1 MTSSLG
7 SSTGKTAD
15 VGWNI
20 GVSRTLP
27 YPEAEVWDF
36 LVSRDGVAIWL
47 GPGVE
52 LPREPG
58 AEYETENGTVGEI
71 RSFVAGDRVRL
82 TWRPQDWDH
91 DSTVQVRL
99 SGSGAKTTLRF
110 HQEWLS
116 GAEER
121 EEQRAYWQDVT
132 DRVVAALAER

>member
-1 MTSSLG
+1 MG
-7 SSTGKTAD
+7 AEVGKTAD

-27 YPEAEVWDF
+27 YPGERVWDF
-36 LVSRDGVAIWL
+36 LVSREGVAIWL
-47 GPGVE
+47 GPGVD
-52 LPREPG
+52 LPREKG
-58 AEYETENGTVGEI
+58 AQYETANGTVGEI

-82 TWRPQDWDH
+82 TWKPKDWDH

-99 SGSGAKTTLRF
+99 SGSGEKTTLRF

-132 DRVVAALAER
+132 ERVVTALAER

>member
-1 MTSSLG
+1 MT

-27 YPEAEVWDF
+27 YPAEVVWDF
-36 LVSRDGVAIWL
+36 LVSREGVTIWL

-58 AEYETENGTVGEI
+58 AEYETANGTVGEI
-71 RSFVAGDRVRL
+71 RSFADGDRVRL
-82 TWRPQDWDH
+82 TWRPSDWDH

-99 SGSGAKTTLRF
+99 SGAGAKTTLRF
-110 HQEWLS
+110 HQEWLAD
-116 GAEER
+116 AEER
-121 EEQRAYWQDVT
+121 EQQRAYWQDVT
-132 DRVVAALAER
+132 ERVVAALAER